1 MERQLIEK
9 VIDEAREEGA
19 SLVIWDRRDTF
30 TVESDDVK
38 EIEANDDYLRVKMQD
53 GKAIVYVE
61 YDYIYKLVVERD
73 RSVRAGVRA
82 GFGASSSE
90 SAGSLRLRLNEYRPF
105 LLAGDDRGAGE
116 ADEEAALEGAR
127 DVFDLYL

>member
-9 VIDEAREEGA
+9 VIDEARDEGA

-38 EIEANDDYLRVKMQD
+38 EIETHDDHLRVKMQD

-61 YDYIYKLVVERD
+61 YDYIYKLVLERD
-73 RSVRAGVRA
+73 RSVRAGIRA
-82 GFGASSSE
+82 GFGASSS
-90 SAGSLRLRLNEYRPF
+90 
-105 LLAGDDRGAGE
+105 
-116 ADEEAALEGAR
+116 
-127 DVFDLYL
+127 